1 MTYQL
6 RVVTGPDLGDHRR
19 ITGDETYGRFET
31 LDEVKQKYVE
41 IIEEEKAS
49 VHSPGES
56 NLILETWVI
65 VPDEYAGAGIRFRP
79 QFNEGDWDHP
89 VGSRFAEWL
98 DKNRSVLERIHNR
111 RTAAERV

>member
-6 RVVTGPDLGDHRR
+6 RVVNGPDLGDHRLT
-19 ITGDETYGRFET
+19 TGDETYGPFET
-31 LDEVKQKYVE
+31 LEEVKQKYVE
-41 IIEEEKAS
+41 IIKEEKAS
-49 VHSPGES
+49 VYGPGEP

-65 VPDEYAGAGIRFRP
+65 VPDEYAGEGIRFRP

-98 DKNRSVLERIHNR
+98 DKNRSVLERILNS
-111 RTAAERV
+111 RTAARKD